1 MSDQQ
6 SQQGDHP
13 QDNQPELQQHNGEVV
28 PPPHILAIV
37 EAIDVLG
44 DLIYDIRIIL
54 VDRLRM
60 KRHHTPTL
68 SRAEREAAIKDFIT
82 LARYLKNI
90 PFLNGV
96 AGENSTPPNLED
108 FIPGKCLPVVIDV
121 YVNNDFL
128 YLAFGSRD
136 FSDQSTTRRAIKF
149 VRQYPQRTVID
160 EGMFNTSL
168 WWFHRR
174 MLCGMIR

>member
-13 QDNQPELQQHNGEVV
+13 QDNQPEPQQHNGEVV

-44 DLIYDIRIIL
+44 DLMYDILIIL

-60 KRHHTPTL
+60 KRHHTSTL
-68 SRAEREAAIKDFIT
+68 SGAEREAAIKDFIT

-90 PFLNGV
+90 PLLNGV
-96 AGENSTPPNLED
+96 AGE
-108 FIPGKCLPVVIDV
+108 
-121 YVNNDFL
+121 FL
-128 YLAFGSRD
+128 ASGIWASGLFGSVDRATHH
-136 FSDQSTTRRAIKF
+136 QIRATVPSTHC
-149 VRQYPQRTVID
+149 Y
-160 EGMFNTSL
+160 
-168 WWFHRR
+168 
-174 MLCGMIR
+174 